1 VDLVPLSEDV
11 TKLHTFLHKELE
23 RNVTILQNAD
33 STDAVKK
40 QSWRELSVTVLA
52 QLITFN
58 KESNAKRQLL
68 LYMWNLTTK
77 MWEKRLL

>member
-1 VDLVPLSEDV
+1 MDLVPLSEDV

-23 RNVTILQNAD
+23 RNVTVLQNAD

-58 KESNAKRQLL
+58 RRRHGEVS
-68 LYMWNLTTK
+68 K
-77 MWEKRLL
+77 MKVGLPS